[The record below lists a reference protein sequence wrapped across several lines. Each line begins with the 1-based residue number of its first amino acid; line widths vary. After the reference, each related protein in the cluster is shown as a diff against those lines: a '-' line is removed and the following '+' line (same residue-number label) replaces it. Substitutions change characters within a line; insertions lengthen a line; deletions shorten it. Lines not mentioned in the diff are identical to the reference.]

1 MVRAKYM
8 HDNLYI
14 QKNVPAEDYDI
25 FARIYKAGARFS
37 NLDDCLIKY
46 RVHEAS
52 ASNAL
57 PFSTI
62 RKTYKIRDEL
72 FDKNTSKVA
81 IFSYYLHIKCY
92 RKFLFSSS
100 NFKRLLYVFI
110 SALLRPIKVA
120 SRVRLSLGQHLIIM
134 VRME

>member
-62 RKTYKIRDEL
+62 RKTYKISDEL
-72 FDKNTSKVA
+72 FDKKTYKVA
-81 IFSYYLHIKCY
+81 IFYYYLRSEERRERKECVSTCRY
-92 RKFLFSSS
+92 RVGRYL
-100 NFKRLLYVFI
+100 
-110 SALLRPIKVA
+110 
-120 SRVRLSLGQHLIIM
+120 
-134 VRME
+134 